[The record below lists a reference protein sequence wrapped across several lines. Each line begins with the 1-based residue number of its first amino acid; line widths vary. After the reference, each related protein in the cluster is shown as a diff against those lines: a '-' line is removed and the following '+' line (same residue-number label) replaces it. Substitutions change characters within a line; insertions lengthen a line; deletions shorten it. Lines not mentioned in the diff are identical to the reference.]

1 MKTPSPQITVL
12 VHRDGELDSRTFRMP
27 IWLFRVLVVAGVIFL
42 MGALIVGALYAPLL
56 KAAATV
62 PRLRDDVARLEA
74 ENAKVRELAA
84 ALDSAERRYGRL
96 REMVGAD
103 IVPDPITLAYSLPLA
118 PVVDAAPPGLRAAPE
133 TGPSV
138 PHRWPLNAPGYI
150 TRGVVPPGGTEEAHT
165 GLDIAVTIGTSVRA
179 IGGGTVTDVGT
190 DPEYGLYIV
199 ISHPDNYI
207 SKYGHLSRALVSPGT
222 TVNAGDVIGL
232 SGNSGRSTAPHL
244 HLEIR
249 RGDELIDPLT
259 MVQEDSR

>member
-1 MKTPSPQITVL
+1 MKAPSPQITVL
-12 VHRDGELDSRTFRMP
+12 VHRDGELESRTFRMP
-27 IWLFRVLVVAGVIFL
+27 VWLFRALVVAGAVFL
-42 MGALIVGALYAPLL
+42 MAALVIGALYAPLL
-56 KAAATV
+56 KAAASV

-118 PVVDAAPPGLRAAPE
+118 PVVNAAPPGARTAPE
-133 TGPSV
+133 TGPSI
-138 PHRWPLNAPGYI
+138 PHRWPLDAPGYI
-150 TRGVVPPGGTEEAHT
+150 TRGIVPPGGTEEAHT

-179 IGGGTVTDVGT
+179 VGGGTVTDVGT
-190 DPEYGLYIV
+190 DPEYGQYVV
-199 ISHPDNYI
+199 ISHPDGYV
-207 SKYGHLSRALVSPGT
+207 SKYGHLSRALVSTGA
-222 TVNAGDVIGL
+222 TVNAGEVIGL